1 MIPKGIRTTVVELIH
16 DKLGRNGYERFRA
29 LFEQLECS
37 AGHSGALRHDF
48 RVGDRYYNAAKGGQM
63 KSATFL
69 RIASV
74 LTLMHAILHTI
85 GGVFGKPMPGPAE
98 QAVAAMKAN
107 HFILMGNTRT
117 YWDLYMGL
125 GLGITIFLTTEA
137 IVFWLLAS
145 LSATVG
151 ARLRPIIAVF
161 ALGYL
166 AFAVN
171 SFRFFFLAPVI
182 VEVLI
187 VSCLTP
193 AIFAAK
199 KRIPEG

>member
-1 MIPKGIRTTVVELIH
+1 
-16 DKLGRNGYERFRA
+16 
-29 LFEQLECS
+29 
-37 AGHSGALRHDF
+37 
-48 RVGDRYYNAAKGGQM
+48 M

-74 LTLMHAILHTI
+74 LTLIHAILHTI

-107 HFILMGNTRT
+107 DFVLMGNTRT
-117 YWDLYMGL
+117 YWDFHMGL

-145 LSATVG
+145 LSPTVG

-187 VSCLTP
+187 ASCLTL

-199 KRIPEG
+199 ERIPEGIT

>member
-1 MIPKGIRTTVVELIH
+1 
-16 DKLGRNGYERFRA
+16 
-29 LFEQLECS
+29 
-37 AGHSGALRHDF
+37 
-48 RVGDRYYNAAKGGQM
+48 M

-74 LTLMHAILHTI
+74 LTLIHAILHTI
-85 GGVFGKPMPGPAE
+85 GGVFGEPMPGPAE

-107 HFILMGNTRT
+107 HFIVMGNPRT
-117 YWDLYMGL
+117 YWDFYMGL
-125 GLGITIFLTTEA
+125 GLGITIFLITES

-145 LSATVG
+145 LSHTGG
-151 ARLRPIIAVF
+151 ARLRPLIAVF

-182 VEVLI
+182 NEVLI
-187 VSCLTP
+187 ASCLIL
-193 AIFAAK
+193 AILAAK
-199 KRIPEG
+199 EPIPEGIT